1 MIASRWLSLSW
12 PQAAISLSV
21 RPQPMQSPL
30 WPLTAQTLMHGVETV
45 ACSMAIIQPPAGLSA
60 SVAMFTLIDHR

>member
-1 MIASRWLSLSW
+1 MIARRSASLSE

-30 WPLTAQTLMHGVETV
+30 WPLTAQTLMQGLETGER
-45 ACSMAIIQPPAGLSA
+45 SIRPS
-60 SVAMFTLIDHR
+60 